1 MFRIMQSRR
10 IYMRSRYIHN
20 RILAYLSDCKL
31 HTIKEI
37 AEEIEVSYI
46 TVLRHIQDISEE
58 MITTYHGGGKNR
70 GGVQLLR
77 TDKLNQIF
85 DTREVGLFLEGI
97 RGLPESA
104 ERSSLMKKLEL
115 LSDFRYKAEENR
127 AVGR

>member
-1 MFRIMQSRR
+1 
-10 IYMRSRYIHN
+10 MRSRYIHN
-20 RILAYLSDCKL
+20 RIMAYLSDCKL
-31 HTIKEI
+31 HTIQEI

-46 TVLRHIQDISEE
+46 TVLRHIQDIPEE

-85 DTREVGLFLEGI
+85 DAREVGLLLEGI

-104 ERSSLMKKLEL
+104 ERSKLMEKLEL

-127 AVGR
+127 EAKG